1 MIITEKT
8 IGAKASVIYRYKI
21 ELDTMSDVRE
31 FVAAAAK
38 CDDEIAVRTGEL
50 RVSAK
55 SFLGVTLARKL
66 NWNDITIESE
76 HDHYGEFRRFIVD

>member
-1 MIITEKT
+1 MEKA
-8 IGAKASVIYRYKI
+8 INAAARICYKYKI
-21 ELDTMSDVRE
+21 ELDTMRDVRE

-38 CDDEIAVRTGEL
+38 CEDEVLVRTGEMC
-50 RVSAK
+50 VSAK
-55 SFLGVTLARKL
+55 SFLGVTLAHKL